1 MGRIT
6 VEDASWLLEISRQA
20 LREWLKLDDCK
31 IGTAYRPGKSKK
43 YMYVIFAKGLCEVL
57 GKNMDQIEA
66 LLADYHKYSK

>member
-20 LREWLKLDDCK
+20 LREWLKRDDCK

-57 GKNMDQIEA
+57 GKSMDQIEA
-66 LLADYHKYSK
+66 LLNDYHKYSK

>member
-20 LREWLKLDDCK
+20 LREWLKRDDCK

-57 GKNMDQIEA
+57 GKNMNQVES
-66 LLADYHKYSK
+66 LLNDYHKYSK